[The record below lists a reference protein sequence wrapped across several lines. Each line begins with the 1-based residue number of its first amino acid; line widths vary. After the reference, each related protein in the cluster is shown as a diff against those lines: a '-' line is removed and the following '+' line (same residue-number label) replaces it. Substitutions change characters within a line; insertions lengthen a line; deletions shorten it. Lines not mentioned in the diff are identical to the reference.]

1 MGVRQAKSL
10 LRSMKGEVTHLALAA
25 QPSRGRAGLL
35 RPPAQCVCC
44 VGSNRAVLF
53 GLAPWPPRPPRRI
66 LCRGRAGA
74 GAAGVPGEPALGFR
88 GHCWYLR
95 RERVNILG
103 SLLLSPAKNAP
114 GSSGRLRRRGKALR
128 PGAKPT
134 EQGNWEERPP
144 PHPLTLAHRE
154 GGFRPPVP
162 RPPATESF
170 AGAGQ
175 VLKPPQGWGLGA
187 GGRCLPLW
195 TTPGPRNSQKF
206 HPGLSQPGLPPPPG
220 IIGVP
225 GEPPERRGGAGG
237 TQGTADACARCTF

>member
-1 MGVRQAKSL
+1 M
-10 LRSMKGEVTHLALAA
+10 
-25 QPSRGRAGLL
+25 L

-187 GGRCLPLW
+187 GGPLPASVDDAWPPEFPEVPSWALAAW
-195 TTPGPRNSQKF
+195 PA
-206 HPGLSQPGLPPPPG
+206 PPPG

>member
-1 MGVRQAKSL
+1 M
-10 LRSMKGEVTHLALAA
+10 
-25 QPSRGRAGLL
+25 L

-144 PHPLTLAHRE
+144 PPPTDARSQGRRLSSPSSPSSGHRE
-154 GGFRPPVP
+154 LRWGR
-162 RPPATESF
+162 
-170 AGAGQ
+170 AGAEA
-175 VLKPPQGWGLGA
+175 PTGLGA
-187 GGRCLPLW
+187 GGWGPLPASVDDAWPPEFPEVPSWALAAW
-195 TTPGPRNSQKF
+195 PA
-206 HPGLSQPGLPPPPG
+206 PPPG